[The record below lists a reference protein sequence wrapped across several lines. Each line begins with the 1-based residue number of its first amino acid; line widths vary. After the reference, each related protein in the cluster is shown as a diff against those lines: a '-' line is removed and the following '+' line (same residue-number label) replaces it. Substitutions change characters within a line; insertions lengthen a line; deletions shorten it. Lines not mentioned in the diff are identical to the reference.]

1 MTTKTVQSELWQEL
15 LDIVEV
21 AHYKCDLDNDED
33 CYAEQYGDGDASHH
47 ELIRKAQADVHLIAA
62 APDLLAAL
70 EQTVTALEHWFP
82 RYGDPQAT
90 NSPMMKQAR
99 AAIAKATVA

>member
-47 ELIRKAQADVHLIAA
+47 ELIRKAQANAPLIAA
-62 APDLLAAL
+62 APELLAAL
-70 EQTVTALEHWFP
+70 QAVHAWTLTPMDSPGRLLGGPAMVDTVL
-82 RYGDPQAT
+82 
-90 NSPMMKQAR
+90 